1 MEKKKI
7 EKTAA
12 VIKEMH
18 LRGAPLSEIKE
29 NLKEMKVPEKDVK
42 KVLKKADV
50 APTTEE
56 LGASIRKMQAKLEGG
71 AHLKPVKKAL
81 KSAANVENK
90 VEEMHAG
97 LEEHRTAIGDIGGAM
112 QGQAGQLKQ
121 IQADI
126 RALKKQMTD
135 FKALISALKDIN
147 EKILETNRRIL
158 IRLK

>member
-7 EKTAA
+7 EQTAA

-50 APTTEE
+50 APTAEE
-56 LGASIRKMQAKLEGG
+56 LGASIKRMQAKLETGE
-71 AHLKPVKKAL
+71 HLKPVKKAL
-81 KSAANVENK
+81 KAAANVEGK

-97 LEEHRTAIGDIGGAM
+97 LEEHRTALGDVGSAV

-121 IQADI
+121 IQTDI
-126 RALKKQMTD
+126 KALKKQMTD
-135 FKALISALKDIN
+135 LKALANALKDIN
-147 EKILETNRRIL
+147 EKILDTNRRIL
-158 IRLK
+158 MRLK